1 VPFTLVHAE
10 KYRTEDKL
18 KIQKTDKLS
27 TTQKKQTTQN
37 KSTLVQ
43 SLLTSYDT
51 RPENKLGLLC
61 NAADP
66 TRRAEREKNRQIE
79 RERVCGNAMKADITR
94 DCYSEGTERCC
105 YSPDDE
111 GMSREIHSE
120 RAHRPA
126 QDRQGLL
133 FDRFPSTAGWTDDD
147 ISCPH
152 HQPVTSPAA
161 STTQ

>member
-1 VPFTLVHAE
+1 MTSRKGE
-10 KYRTEDKL
+10 KTY
-18 KIQKTDKLS
+18 
-27 TTQKKQTTQN
+27 
-37 KSTLVQ
+37 
-43 SLLTSYDT
+43 
-51 RPENKLGLLC
+51 
-61 NAADP
+61 
-66 TRRAEREKNRQIE
+66 RQIE
-79 RERVCGNAMKADITR
+79 RERVCGNAMRADITR

-126 QDRQGLL
+126 QDRQDLL
-133 FDRFPSTAGWTDDD
+133 FDRFPSAAGWMDDD

-161 STTQ
+161 STTQYSYVPFLCVSVFYCFFSTAQFMLSYLAHF